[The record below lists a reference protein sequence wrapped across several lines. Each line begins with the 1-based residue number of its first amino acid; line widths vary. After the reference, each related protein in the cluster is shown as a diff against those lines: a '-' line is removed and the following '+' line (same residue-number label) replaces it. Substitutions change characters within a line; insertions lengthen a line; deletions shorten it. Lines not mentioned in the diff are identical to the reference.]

1 MKEWITNYDFRGEW
15 ASQESKN
22 EIRSQVNRKIEAF
35 VAEARLKALDEAIE
49 IVSKA
54 YLGNDER
61 VFSYDIDIIEA
72 LEALKKG

>member
-1 MKEWITNYDFRGEW
+1 MKDWITNYDFRGEW

-49 IVSKA
+49 IVNK
-54 YLGNDER
+54 GFENNW
-61 VFSYDIDIIEA
+61 VVQDILDA